1 MHGFQNNGNTCYFNS
16 AIQCLLHV
24 KKLSETILENP
35 KESDCAFTVA
45 YRELVRLYFG
55 EKRIM
60 NIDILP
66 LLRHFHDKFPRFKIM
81 RPHDAQE
88 ALFCVMDILDPYI
101 KNITCGEREQHT
113 VWPGGK
119 KIVKE
124 PFSMLLLHGEDGKSV
139 DELIKKSEEWHTL
152 TDYVDDDNKAHH
164 VATTRMGIVKFPP
177 VLFVSFDKKVRVTAG
192 DILDKYEVIGSII
205 HVGSQYGGHYM
216 SMILHEGNWILQN
229 DTNLSHVDFSDTHDH
244 HIVMYSIKTLPS

>member
-24 KKLSETILENP
+24 KKLSKTILENT

-55 EKRIM
+55 EKNM
-60 NIDILP
+60 MKIDILP
-66 LLRHFHDKFPRFKIM
+66 LLRHFHEKFPQFKVM

-101 KNITCGEREQHT
+101 KNITGGEREQHT

-119 KIVKE
+119 KITKE
-124 PFSMLLLHGEDGKSV
+124 PFSMLLLHGENGKSV

-152 TDYVDDDNKAHH
+152 TDYVDDDNKTHH
-164 VATTRMGIVKFPP
+164 VAATRMGIARFPP

-192 DILDKYEVIGSII
+192 DVLDKYEVIGGIL
-205 HVGSQYGGHYM
+205 HVGNQYGGHYM
-216 SMILHEGNWILQN
+216 SMILHEGKWILQD
-229 DTNLSHVDFSDTHDH
+229 DTNLIQVDFPETHDH
-244 HIVMYSIKTLPS
+244 HVLMYSLKTLPS